1 MSEIEYPLAPRR
13 DSVRLLLEDLAC
25 ISGTLSE
32 IMTAWRRAAPGRP
45 ELPLGAL
52 TRLQDSARRLAADI
66 EAAAGP
72 GRCPNPAS
80 SVAERFS
87 ALKEDIAGTRA
98 TTRASG
104 ASEVIDRGLWGLVAA
119 AVHRAETH
127 LADLTPYQ
135 PAVTG

>member
-45 ELPLGAL
+45 GLPLGAL

-72 GRCPNPAS
+72 GRRPDPALP
-80 SVAERFS
+80 VAERFS
-87 ALKEDIAGTRA
+87 ALREEIAGARAATRA
-98 TTRASG
+98 PG
-104 ASEVIDRGLWGLVAA
+104 ASEAVDRGLWELVTAA
-119 AVHRAETH
+119 LHRAETH
-127 LADLTPYQ
+127 LTDLTPYL
-135 PAVTG
+135 PAVAG

>member
-1 MSEIEYPLAPRR
+1 MPEIEYPPTPRR

-45 ELPLGAL
+45 GLPLGAL

-72 GRCPNPAS
+72 GRRLDPAS

-87 ALKEDIAGTRA
+87 ALREDIAGTRA
-98 TTRASG
+98 VTRAPG
-104 ASEVIDRGLWGLVAA
+104 ASEVVDRGLWELVTA